1 MAVTKPKAKTGV
13 IAANAALP
21 INGRENLNSDPTRN
35 FRFLVQFTPYNDGH
49 PMKTVN
55 FGFTSVAGLS
65 MAVESIPYREGGMNT
80 TLHQIPGQAT
90 FSPIT
95 LTRGV
100 HLGNSQAWLWMKRLF
115 TAVGGTA
122 SGAESGYAAYQFRS
136 SVTIHVLQ
144 HPVNMGNDAG
154 ILANDTL
161 MISRNDP
168 ISASFRA
175 YNAWISSLAYSDLNA
190 GDNAIMVEQMT
201 LVHEGLD
208 MYWEKSLGG
217 RSTTNQTAGTWA
229 PPLT

>member
-1 MAVTKPKAKTGV
+1 MTVTAVEG
-13 IAANAALP
+13 LP
-21 INGRENLNSDPTRN
+21 INGRQSLNSDPTRN
-35 FRFLVQFTPYNDGH
+35 FRFLVEFQPYEPANH
-49 PMKTVN
+49 PFKRVN

-100 HLGNSQAWLWMKRLF
+100 HLGNSQAWRWIKRLF
-115 TAVGGTA
+115 AAVGPANQTGFP
-122 SGAESGYAAYQFRS
+122 AYQFRS

-144 HPVNMGNDAG
+144 HPVNMGNDTG
-154 ILANDTL
+154 VPYSIGQLA
-161 MISRNDP
+161 SRNDP
-168 ISASFRA
+168 VAFSVRA

-190 GDNAIMVEQMT
+190 GDNAIAVEQMT

-208 MYWEKSLGG
+208 MFWENDIG
-217 RSTTNQTAGTWA
+217 TQQQTANVTF
-229 PPLT
+229 PR

>member
-1 MAVTKPKAKTGV
+1 MPG
-13 IAANAALP
+13 IISANASLP
-21 INGRENLNSDPTRN
+21 INGRESLNSDPTRN
-35 FRFLVQFTPYNDGH
+35 FRFLVVFEPYNSNH
-49 PMKTVN
+49 PMQKPVN

-80 TLHQIPGQAT
+80 TLHQVPGQAT

-100 HLGNSQAWLWMKRLF
+100 HLGNDQAWRWIKRLF
-115 TAVGGTA
+115 TAVGPSNT
-122 SGAESGYAAYQFRS
+122 SGFPAYQFRC

-144 HPVNMGNDAG
+144 HPVNMGNDTG
-154 ILANDTL
+154 VSIHDTDA
-161 MISRNDP
+161 MTRNDP
-168 ISASFRA
+168 IAASFRA

-208 MYWEKSLGG
+208 MYWEKDIGS
-217 RSTTNQTAGTWA
+217 RTATNDE
-229 PPLT
+229 LTRPTFIL

>member
-1 MAVTKPKAKTGV
+1 MPGTAS
-13 IAANAALP
+13 ANAALP
-21 INGRENLNSDPTRN
+21 INGRESLNSDPTRN
-35 FRFLVQFTPYNDGH
+35 FRFLVEFQPYGTDH
-49 PMKTVN
+49 PMAKPVN
-55 FGFTSVAGLS
+55 FGFTSVSGLS

-100 HLGNSQAWLWMKRLF
+100 HLGNSQAWRWMKRLF
-115 TAVGGTA
+115 TAVGPTSA
-122 SGAESGYAAYQFRS
+122 SGYAAYQFRS

-144 HPVNMGNDAG
+144 HPVNMGNDTG
-154 ILANDTL
+154 VPANNTL
-161 MISRNDP
+161 LMTRNDP
-168 ISASFRA
+168 IAASFRA

-208 MYWEKSLGG
+208 MFWEANMATQKV
-217 RSTTNQTAGTWA
+217 TNVNQSQFV
-229 PPLT
+229 L

>member
-1 MAVTKPKAKTGV
+1 MGTIQAVEG
-13 IAANAALP
+13 LP
-21 INGRENLNSDPTRN
+21 ISGRASLASDPTRN
-35 FRFLVQFTPYNDGH
+35 FRFLVNFQPYNTDAVDPH
-49 PMKTVN
+49 PMVNLN

-100 HLGNSQAWLWMKRLF
+100 HLGNSQGWRWIKRLF
-115 TAVGGTA
+115 AAVGPG
-122 SGAESGYAAYQFRS
+122 GAGQSTGFPAYQFRT

-144 HPVNMGNDAG
+144 HPLNMVNDPVNVYTDDLVSSKNDAV
-154 ILANDTL
+154 AY
-161 MISRNDP
+161 SV
-168 ISASFRA
+168 RA

-190 GDNAIMVEQMT
+190 GDNAIAIEQIT

-208 MYWEKSLGG
+208 MYWEGTLGG
-217 RSTTNQTAGTWA
+217 VEPYDQGRLDSTIFPAV
-229 PPLT
+229 

>member
-1 MAVTKPKAKTGV
+1 MPGTTS
-13 IAANAALP
+13 ANAALP

-35 FRFLVQFTPYNDGH
+35 FRFLVEFQPYGDAH
-49 PMKTVN
+49 PMKKVN

-80 TLHQIPGQAT
+80 TLHQIPGQAS

-100 HLGNSQAWLWMKRLF
+100 HLGNNQAWRWMKRLF
-115 TAVGGTA
+115 TAVGPTTA
-122 SGAESGYAAYQFRS
+122 SGYAGYQFRT
-136 SVTIHVLQ
+136 SVTVHVLQ
-144 HPVNMGNDAG
+144 HPVNMGNDTG
-154 ILANDTL
+154 VPANDTL
-161 MISRNDP
+161 AMTRNDP
-168 ISASFRA
+168 IAASFRA

-208 MYWEKSLGG
+208 MYWEKDI
-217 RSTTNQTAGTWA
+217 GTRKSVGQSQFV
-229 PPLT
+229 L

>member
-1 MAVTKPKAKTGV
+1 MPGTT
-13 IAANAALP
+13 AASAALP

-35 FRFLVQFTPYNDGH
+35 FRFLVEFQPYTNNH
-49 PMKTVN
+49 PMYAPMN

-65 MAVESIPYREGGMNT
+65 MAVESIPFREGGPNP

-100 HLGNSQAWLWMKRLF
+100 HLGNSQAWRWIKRLF
-115 TAVGGTA
+115 TAIGPTTTGG
-122 SGAESGYAAYQFRS
+122 YPAYQFRS

-144 HPVNMGNDAG
+144 HPVNMGNDTGVAS
-154 ILANDTL
+154 NDTL
-161 MISRNDP
+161 KMMRNDP
-168 ISASFRA
+168 VSVSFRA

-208 MYWEKSLGG
+208 MYWEPKIGTQSAKGKSTFIL
-217 RSTTNQTAGTWA
+217 
-229 PPLT
+229 

>member
-1 MAVTKPKAKTGV
+1 MPTATAS
-13 IAANAALP
+13 AALP

-35 FRFLVQFTPYNDGH
+35 FRFLVEFQPYSNDH
-49 PMKTVN
+49 PMAKPIN

-65 MAVESIPYREGGMNT
+65 MAVEAIPYREGGMNT

-90 FSPIT
+90 FSPVT

-100 HLGNSQAWLWMKRLF
+100 HLGNSQAWHWMRRLF
-115 TAVGGTA
+115 TAIGPTNTGGF
-122 SGAESGYAAYQFRS
+122 AAYQFRS

-144 HPVNMGNDAG
+144 HPVNMGNDSG
-154 ILANDTL
+154 VPANDTL
-161 MISRNDP
+161 MMTRNDP
-168 ISASFRA
+168 VAASFRI

-208 MYWEKSLGG
+208 MYWESAVG
-217 RSTTNQTAGTWA
+217 TQTATQRSSF
-229 PPLT
+229 LL

>member
-1 MAVTKPKAKTGV
+1 MPGTS
-13 IAANAALP
+13 AANAALP
-21 INGRENLNSDPTRN
+21 INGREELNSDPTRN
-35 FRFLVQFTPYNDGH
+35 FRFLVEFHPYGDDH
-49 PMKTVN
+49 PMHAPLN

-100 HLGNSQAWLWMKRLF
+100 HLGSDQAWRWIKRLF
-115 TAVGGTA
+115 TAIGPTTQ
-122 SGAESGYAAYQFRS
+122 SGFAAYQFRS

-144 HPVNMGNDAG
+144 HPVNMGNDTGVA
-154 ILANDTL
+154 ANDTL
-161 MISRNDP
+161 KMTRNDP
-168 ISASFRA
+168 VAASFRA

-201 LVHEGLD
+201 LVHEGID
-208 MYWEKSLGG
+208 MYWESAMGSRTATRKSSFL
-217 RSTTNQTAGTWA
+217 
-229 PPLT
+229 L

>member
-1 MAVTKPKAKTGV
+1 MPGTSS
-13 IAANAALP
+13 ANAALP

-35 FRFLVQFTPYNDGH
+35 FRFLVEFQPYGTDH
-49 PMKTVN
+49 PMKKVN

-80 TLHQIPGQAT
+80 TLHQIPGQAS

-100 HLGNSQAWLWMKRLF
+100 HLGNSQAWRWMKRLF
-115 TAVGGTA
+115 TAVGPTTA
-122 SGAESGYAAYQFRS
+122 SGYASYQFRT

-144 HPVNMGNDAG
+144 HPVNMGNDTGVPANNT
-154 ILANDTL
+154 LAMT
-161 MISRNDP
+161 RNDP
-168 ISASFRA
+168 IAASFRA

-208 MYWEKSLGG
+208 MYWEK
-217 RSTTNQTAGTWA
+217 NIGTQKA
-229 PPLT
+229 VGASQFLL

>member
-1 MAVTKPKAKTGV
+1 MPGIT
-13 IAANAALP
+13 AANAALP
-21 INGRENLNSDPTRN
+21 INGRESLNSDPTRN
-35 FRFLVQFTPYNDGH
+35 FRFLVSFAPYTSDH
-49 PMKTVN
+49 PLQKKVN

-100 HLGNSQAWLWMKRLF
+100 HLGNDEGWRWIKRLF
-115 TAVGGTA
+115 TAVGPGND
-122 SGAESGYAAYQFRS
+122 SGFAAYQFRS

-144 HPVNMGNDAG
+144 HPVNMGNDTGVASS
-154 ILANDTL
+154 DTDK
-161 MISRNDP
+161 MSRNDP
-168 ISASFRA
+168 VAVSFRV

-208 MYWEKSLGG
+208 MYWEKNLGT
-217 RSTTNQTAGTWA
+217 RTATNQNQTQFI
-229 PPLT
+229 L

>member
-1 MAVTKPKAKTGV
+1 MPGV
-13 IAANAALP
+13 LEANKSLP
-21 INGRENLNSDPTRN
+21 INGRANLNSDPTRN
-35 FRFLVQFTPYNDGH
+35 FRFLVEFHPYNNNH
-49 PMKTVN
+49 PMYDPIN

-100 HLGNSQAWLWMKRLF
+100 HLGNSQAWKWVRRLF
-115 TAVGGTA
+115 TAVGPGE
-122 SGAESGYAAYQFRS
+122 SSGYAAYQFRS

-144 HPVNMGNDAG
+144 HPMNMGNDTG
-154 ILANDTL
+154 VSANDTL
-161 MISRNDP
+161 TMSRNDP
-168 ISASFRA
+168 VAASFRA

-208 MYWEKSLGG
+208 MYWE
-217 RSTTNQTAGTWA
+217 TAMGEQATERGAW
-229 PPLT
+229 